1 MLTLYDDII
10 IVVLAVL
17 LGVIFVGVVITVL
30 SCPDTTSPWTANLYL
45 LFLLL
50 LLLLLLL
57 YNYHRYHSSV
67 FTRSTHVQGALEMVT
82 ATHQLV
88 SSIYALGLCA
98 RPLLLAGLPP
108 DPALGQEGPPSR
120 EAAAQ
125 ALATAMMQMLPAIDV
140 NDSAKTLVAIRF
152 YMAVLSSVASLEV
165 RPDVFCLLVSPCS
178 LCSCQLHRYS
188 MGMRSFICASKLST
202 NLKMLK
208 RTVKHT
214 IIIPRFMRNHG
225 SNLFSPFFSL
235 HLMW

>member
-1 MLTLYDDII
+1 M
-10 IVVLAVL
+10 
-17 LGVIFVGVVITVL
+17 
-30 SCPDTTSPWTANLYL
+30 
-45 LFLLL
+45 
-50 LLLLLLL
+50 
-57 YNYHRYHSSV
+57 
-67 FTRSTHVQGALEMVT
+67 HVQGALEMVT

-165 RPDVFCLLVSPCS
+165 RRDIFCFACVCLRSVPSSIPSLQCGDAYTSLVPPLLPNWK
-178 LCSCQLHRYS
+178 CQNIL
-188 MGMRSFICASKLST
+188 
-202 NLKMLK
+202 
-208 RTVKHT
+208 
-214 IIIPRFMRNHG
+214 
-225 SNLFSPFFSL
+225 
-235 HLMW
+235 